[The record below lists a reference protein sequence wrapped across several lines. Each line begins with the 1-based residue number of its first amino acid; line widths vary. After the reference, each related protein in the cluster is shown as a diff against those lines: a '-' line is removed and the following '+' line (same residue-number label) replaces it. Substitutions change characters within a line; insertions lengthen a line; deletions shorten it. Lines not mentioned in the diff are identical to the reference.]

1 MSIISKLKRRRQRPG
16 DNIAYFGMM
25 GDVVLVNG
33 RAYEIRPDGLHQLP
47 VHPFRQT
54 TLSSTTYITNG
65 VDALKKME
73 PVPKNAGQ
81 YKKDIS

>member
-1 MSIISKLKRRRQRPG
+1 MKLRLFKRRERPG

-25 GDVVLVNG
+25 GDVVMVNG
-33 RAYEIRPDGLHQLP
+33 RAYEIRPEGLIQMP
-47 VHPFRQT
+47 IIPFRAGQYN
-54 TLSSTTYITNG
+54 SKTYITNG
-65 VDALKKME
+65 VDPLKYVE